1 MDMITD
7 GEFALPSSLLGKP
20 AKEGKNDKVLMCA
33 YINAL
38 EGYKTKFKN
47 LHWSADNDALHLRV
61 DEFSGALS
69 AYQDAVSED
78 IQGTIGAFSPSELK
92 GTEIA
97 TTDAMSTIKLLLRDT
112 LSFRKRVNGNEEHY
126 GLVSVMDDFLHT
138 IKKYIYLFRMC

>member
-7 GEFALPSSLLGKP
+7 GEFALPSSLLGKT
-20 AKEGKNDKVLMCA
+20 AKHGNADRDLMCS

-47 LHWSADNDALHLRV
+47 LHWSANNDALHLRV
-61 DEFSGALS
+61 DEFSDALS
-69 AYQDAVSED
+69 GYQDAVSED

-92 GTEIA
+92 GIEIA
-97 TTDAMSTIKLLLRDT
+97 TNDAMSTIKLLHKDT
-112 LSFRKRVNGNEEHY
+112 LAFRKRVDGNEEHY
-126 GLVSVMDDFLHT
+126 GLISVIDDFLHT